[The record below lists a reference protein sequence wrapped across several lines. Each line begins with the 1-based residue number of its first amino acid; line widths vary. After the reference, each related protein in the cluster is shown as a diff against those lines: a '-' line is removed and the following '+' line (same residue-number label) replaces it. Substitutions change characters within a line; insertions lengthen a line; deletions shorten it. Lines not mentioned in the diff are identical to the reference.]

1 MHKHQVF
8 VQCDAAFDSSGW
20 LVASPLLLSIK
31 GGAAD
36 NILMFSIKGVTEE
49 AIGFAVEGVP
59 VTSLSFFEIAGRFPV
74 AKSNFFFK
82 ELFQ

>member
-8 VQCDAAFDSSGW
+8 VQCAAACDSSGW

-31 GGAAD
+31 GGGAVD
-36 NILMFSIKGVTEE
+36 NIMIFSIKGVTEE

-74 AKSNFFFK
+74 AK
-82 ELFQ
+82 